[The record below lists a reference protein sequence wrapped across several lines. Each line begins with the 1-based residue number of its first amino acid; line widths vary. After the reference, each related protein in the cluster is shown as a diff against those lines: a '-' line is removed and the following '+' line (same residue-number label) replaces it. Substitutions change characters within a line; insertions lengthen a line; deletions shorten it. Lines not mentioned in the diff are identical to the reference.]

1 VFAGYTLNGQHVSE
15 ADYGQYI
22 QEALDE
28 IEYAIGDASTTWGA
42 RRIAD
47 GHPAPF
53 DLHYVEVGNEDWFDG
68 SGSYAWR
75 FTRMYEAIKARY
87 PQLKVISTTGGYQ
100 GGAASSTS
108 PGMVPEVAD
117 DHFYQA
123 PSWFNDNSTLYD
135 RVDRSGPRILVG
147 EYGAQDGQPTGT
159 LRAAVGEAAFMT
171 GLERNA
177 DVVLGG
183 MFAPVL
189 VNENAV
195 NWPTNL
201 IGLDARGSYGSPSY
215 WAERIFAENTGR
227 NVVGSTL
234 TGNGGLKQVVTRTTE
249 GGRTTFY
256 VKVVNSS
263 PLQQT
268 ARINFVGVSRFD
280 EGTQTTLTGDPGAR
294 NTLANPT
301 AIVPASRALS
311 NPGLNSRYAFPGF
324 SVNVIKLVGALGTP
338 GVPPTSVSV
347 DADVAG
353 TVPATLALSIAGPV
367 SFGAFTPGVAK
378 DYTAQANATVTSSAG
393 NAALTVSDPGHLMNG
408 DYALP
413 QPLRVEIA
421 PAAWTGP
428 VANDPVTLT
437 FKQAIGA
444 SDSLRT
450 GSYGKT
456 LTFTLA
462 STSP

>member
-1 VFAGYTLNGQHVSE
+1 
-15 ADYGQYI
+15 
-22 QEALDE
+22 
-28 IEYAIGDASTTWGA
+28 
-42 RRIAD
+42 
-47 GHPAPF
+47 
-53 DLHYVEVGNEDWFDG
+53 
-68 SGSYAWR
+68 
-75 FTRMYEAIKARY
+75 
-87 PQLKVISTTGGYQ
+87 
-100 GGAASSTS
+100 
-108 PGMVPEVAD
+108 
-117 DHFYQA
+117 
-123 PSWFNDNSTLYD
+123 
-135 RVDRSGPRILVG
+135 
-147 EYGAQDGQPTGT
+147 
-159 LRAAVGEAAFMT
+159 MT

-215 WAERIFAENTGR
+215 WAERMFAENTGR

-234 TGNGGLKQVVTRTTE
+234 TGSGGLKQVVTRTTE

-256 VKVVNSS
+256 VKVVNFS

-301 AIVPASRALS
+301 AIAPATKALS
-311 NPGLNSRYAFPGF
+311 NPGLNSRYTFPGF

-347 DADVAG
+347 DTDVTG

-367 SFGAFTPGVAK
+367 SFGAFALGVAK
-378 DYTAQANATVTSSAG
+378 DYTAQTTATVTSTAG
-393 NAALTVSDPGHLMNG
+393 QAALSVSEPGHLTNG
-408 DYALP
+408 VFSLP
-413 QPLRVEIA
+413 EALRVEIA
-421 PAAWTGP
+421 PSAWSAPVSNGP
-428 VANDPVTLT
+428 ATIT
-437 FKQAIGA
+437 FRQHIGA
-444 SDSLRT
+444 DDALRT
-450 GSYGKT
+450 GSYSRT